1 MEVLGVDDGGPSLLP
16 PSNHPSLTWTSKLE
30 GCPWYLLPKST
41 NFEWYVSSFNN
52 PKNWQIGRK
61 SANIQIA
68 TMQCKFLITSK
79 SLIKKPFIV
88 FLFSIF
94 IALIPQC
101 RISVKLNFEPFSWT
115 QSHFDIT
122 SYSRNGFINW
132 NIVFLTYFR
141 RVHWLQRSVHQTVKA
156 LGFYEPALKTAFM
169 ANEKKSSN
177 APLEC
182 ILAKNSKAL
191 ENWGWCTFSAKYNHT
206 EILASYKLWN
216 LKEP

>member
-30 GCPWYLLPKST
+30 GCPWYLLLKST

-68 TMQCKFLITSK
+68 TMQC
-79 SLIKKPFIV
+79 
-88 FLFSIF
+88 
-94 IALIPQC
+94 
-101 RISVKLNFEPFSWT
+101 SWT

>member
-1 MEVLGVDDGGPSLLP
+1 MAFCSETILDLGQESIWGWMEVLGVDDGGPSLLP

-41 NFEWYVSSFNN
+41 NFEWYVKVHSTTL
-52 PKNWQIGRK
+52 KNWQIGRK

-68 TMQCKFLITSK
+68 TMQC
-79 SLIKKPFIV
+79 
-88 FLFSIF
+88 
-94 IALIPQC
+94 
-101 RISVKLNFEPFSWT
+101 SWT

-206 EILASYKLWN
+206 EILASYKF
-216 LKEP
+216 